1 MARFVRCSGENVN
14 IFRRVATP
22 DASND
27 ISLGDLWSDLSL
39 SPPILKKLV
48 SLSPVTWTST
58 EGSGGGGA
66 GESNTASNV
75 GFGGVGVFLQKT
87 GANLEFKNIS
97 AGSNKVSITDDVV
110 NEEVDIDVVQANLDH
125 GSIGGLADDDH
136 TQYFNESRADT
147 WIATK
152 STTTLPQVRALVS
165 IGI

>member
-66 GESNTASNV
+66 GGGGGGTTVGASTAGSA
-75 GFGGVGVFLQKT
+75 GGPGGSHGGGGGGGGVGMNPGLG
-87 GANLEFKNIS
+87 GA
-97 AGSNKVSITDDVV
+97 
-110 NEEVDIDVVQANLDH
+110 
-125 GSIGGLADDDH
+125 GGLGGVGAI
-136 TQYFNESRADT
+136 YV
-147 WIATK
+147 I
-152 STTTLPQVRALVS
+152 TT
-165 IGI
+165 